1 MKRVFFFIAFV
12 IALSS
17 CTMYEEVKVSDVQD
31 VVVGEINDN
40 GIVLQIYFTIDNPN
54 WYSLKLKESK
64 IDVFVENTFFGT
76 IDQFEE
82 IVIPKNSSTS
92 QVLRVTAKP
101 EVLQSLLGNALKLFF
116 TDELKLEAKGYV
128 RGKALLIN
136 KKIDIQVTE
145 KMSKADF
152 GL

>member
-1 MKRVFFFIAFV
+1 MFFTLAFLF
-12 IALSS
+12 AS
-17 CTMYEEVKVSDVQD
+17 CSVYEEVKVSDVQD
-31 VVVGEINDN
+31 VVVGELNKD
-40 GIVLQIYFTIDNPN
+40 GVVLQIYFTIENPN
-54 WYSLKLKESK
+54 WYSLTLKESK
-64 IDVFVENTFFGT
+64 IDVFVENAYFGT
-76 IDQFEE
+76 IDQFDQ
-82 IVIPKNSSTS
+82 ITIPKNSTTT

-101 EVLQSLLGNALKLFF
+101 DAISTVLGNALKLFF

-145 KMSKADF
+145 KMSKSDF

>member
-12 IALSS
+12 LALSS
-17 CTMYEEVKVSDVQD
+17 CSMYEEVKVSDVQD
-31 VVVGEINDN
+31 VVVGEINDD

-101 EVLQSLLGNALKLFF
+101 DVLQSLLGNAIKLFF

>member
-1 MKRVFFFIAFV
+1 MFLTLAFLF
-12 IALSS
+12 AS
-17 CTMYEEVKVSDVQD
+17 CSVYEEVKVSDVQD
-31 VVVGEINDN
+31 VVVGELNSD
-40 GIVLQIYFTIDNPN
+40 GVVLQIYFTIENPN
-54 WYSLKLKESK
+54 WYSLTLKESK
-64 IDVFVENTFFGT
+64 IDVFVENSYFGT
-76 IDQFEE
+76 IDQFDQ
-82 IVIPKNSSTS
+82 ITIPKNSTTT

-101 EVLQSLLGNALKLFF
+101 DAISTVLGNALKLFF

-145 KMSKADF
+145 KMSKSDF